1 MHAKIEETASDLK
14 RSEAEMDAVM
24 AERAT
29 LSEEVLMLGE
39 ERVRLVS
46 AIDGLCVEESGM
58 LKRRDQALAAAVDAE
73 QQVISTCSH
82 IQMHD
87 K

>member
-46 AIDGLCVEESGM
+46 AIDGLCVEEIGM

-73 QQVISTCSH
+73 QQVITTCSH